1 MFRDLQ
7 GKAERETGGGEKE
20 AEYLSIWGKGE
31 RDRERPGLRERQ
43 RGREPNPVPRAV
55 WGKGRQRKEKMPIG
69 NQAERAGA
77 RTPSPDQLSAKAG
90 DTPLRQN
97 QTVFLGG
104 GCQGLP
110 RELRLLW
117 DVAD

>member
-1 MFRDLQ
+1 MLRDLQ
-7 GKAERETGGGEKE
+7 GKAERETGGGERRWIFE
-20 AEYLSIWGKGE
+20 HLGKRRE
-31 RDRERPGLRERQ
+31 RQRPGLRERQ
-43 RGREPNPVPRAV
+43 RGREPDSVPRAM

-69 NQAERAGA
+69 SQAEGAGA

-110 RELRLLW
+110 RELSLLW

>member
-1 MFRDLQ
+1 MLRDLQ
-7 GKAERETGGGEKE
+7 GKTERETGGGERRWIFE
-20 AEYLSIWGKGE
+20 HLGKRRE
-31 RDRERPGLRERQ
+31 RQRPGLRERQ
-43 RGREPNPVPRAV
+43 RGRDPDPVPRAM

-69 NQAERAGA
+69 SQAEGAGA

-110 RELRLLW
+110 RELSLLW